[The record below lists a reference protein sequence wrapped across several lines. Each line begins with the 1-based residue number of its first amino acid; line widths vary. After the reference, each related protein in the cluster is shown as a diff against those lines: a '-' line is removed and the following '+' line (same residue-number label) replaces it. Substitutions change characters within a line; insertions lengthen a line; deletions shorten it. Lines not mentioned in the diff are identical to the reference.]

1 MDSQIAQRRLQ
12 NQQLSTSGC
21 DRPEQ
26 VVAWLGAVQAQ
37 EYLHAKWAIGLRMRR
52 ATDREIEQAFND
64 GAILRTH
71 VLRPTWHFLTPDDI
85 RWVLELTAPRVHK
98 LNGTMYRKLAV
109 DPPVL
114 ARSIDAIARALAG
127 GNYLTRQELGAAL
140 AEVEVPAEGMRLGYI
155 VHYAELERVI
165 CSGPRRG
172 KQFTYA
178 LLDERAPNA
187 RSLPRE
193 EALAE
198 LVRRYFTSHGPA
210 TLADFTWWSSLTVAE
225 AKEGVAL
232 LGDALASE
240 TIDGRTLWFA
250 PSEPSPHS
258 DAPRAYLLPPFDEYI
273 SYRDRGDVFDPAH
286 AEQALSAEFFGFL
299 VLDGQIIGNWRRT
312 FSKGTVAIDIAPYR
326 PLAPDERDA
335 FQAAAQRFG
344 AFLEMPVELR

>member
-1 MDSQIAQRRLQ
+1 M
-12 NQQLSTSGC
+12 
-21 DRPEQ
+21 
-26 VVAWLGAVQAQ
+26 
-37 EYLHAKWAIGLRMRR
+37 
-52 ATDREIEQAFND
+52 
-64 GAILRTH
+64 
-71 VLRPTWHFLTPDDI
+71 
-85 RWVLELTAPRVHK
+85 
-98 LNGTMYRKLAV
+98 
-109 DPPVL
+109 
-114 ARSIDAIARALAG
+114 
-127 GNYLTRQELGAAL
+127 
-140 AEVEVPAEGMRLGYI
+140 
-155 VHYAELERVI
+155 
-165 CSGPRRG
+165 
-172 KQFTYA
+172 
-178 LLDERAPNA
+178 
-187 RSLPRE
+187 
-193 EALAE
+193 
-198 LVRRYFTSHGPA
+198 
-210 TLADFTWWSSLTVAE
+210 
-225 AKEGVAL
+225 AL